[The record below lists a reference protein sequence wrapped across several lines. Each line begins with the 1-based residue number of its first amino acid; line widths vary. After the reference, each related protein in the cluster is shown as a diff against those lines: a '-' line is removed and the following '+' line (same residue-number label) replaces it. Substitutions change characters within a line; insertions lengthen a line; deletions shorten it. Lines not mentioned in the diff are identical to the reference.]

1 MKIFTKNF
9 VHADNFNDVKILSKT
24 ILELNES
31 LKRVFAACSTIVY
44 TLQCKIISNNN
55 KTNNLSVNKL
65 VDKLMLKREVL
76 LIPNLVW
83 RFPGCWGRAFQR
95 DFYKNP
101 SKFLNSKNFSYFFV
115 CVCDN
120 YFLMVCIFSSKYCTF
135 SVLTA

>member
-55 KTNNLSVNKL
+55 KTKSLSVNLSVY
-65 VDKLMLKREVL
+65 KLMPKQEVL
-76 LIPNLVW
+76 LIPNLL
-83 RFPGCWGRAFQR
+83 
-95 DFYKNP
+95 Y
-101 SKFLNSKNFSYFFV
+101 SKNTSKR
-115 CVCDN
+115 
-120 YFLMVCIFSSKYCTF
+120 IFEN
-135 SVLTA
+135 